1 MARLTES
8 AEVREEIVRA
18 LRLDLIGPWVSG
30 PQRMFRAGRNQKAAA
45 HVEKVRLGQTE
56 PGSFVVN
63 MLVPVSPS
71 LTEPEPTQLPLLEP
85 FERWATRMLVSGLRA
100 SREATVLVNRGEE
113 IRAFEER
120 IGKGVSANLCQAT
133 ANLINTGSGLDVSVS
148 WALTRQPHEYQ
159 TDERAVVAFAPSDAP
174 VLQEA
179 ARILG
184 DRQERHDERIE
195 GYGAAEL
202 KQ

>member
-18 LRLDLIGPWVSG
+18 LRLDLIGPWASG

-45 HVEKVRLGQTE
+45 YVDKVRLGQTE

-85 FERWATRMLVSGLRA
+85 FERRATRMLVSGLRA
-100 SREATVLVNRGEE
+100 SREATELVNRGE
-113 IRAFEER
+113 RALGRQTFAHSKS
-120 IGKGVSANLCQAT
+120 GSARA
-133 ANLINTGSGLDVSVS
+133 SVRTC
-148 WALTRQPHEYQ
+148 AKP
-159 TDERAVVAFAPSDAP
+159 PP
-174 VLQEA
+174 
-179 ARILG
+179 I
-184 DRQERHDERIE
+184 
-195 GYGAAEL
+195 
-202 KQ
+202 